1 VKGPTE
7 HPTVPAMASIDEAQY
22 RALVEGGMTW
32 HQSEARRAD
41 TQRRIRAVKAMAE
54 GES

>member
-1 VKGPTE
+1 MSARREPV
-7 HPTVPAMASIDEAQY
+7 TVPAMASIDEAKY

-41 TQRRIRAVKAMAE
+41 TQRRIKAVAAAK
-54 GES
+54 GGQS